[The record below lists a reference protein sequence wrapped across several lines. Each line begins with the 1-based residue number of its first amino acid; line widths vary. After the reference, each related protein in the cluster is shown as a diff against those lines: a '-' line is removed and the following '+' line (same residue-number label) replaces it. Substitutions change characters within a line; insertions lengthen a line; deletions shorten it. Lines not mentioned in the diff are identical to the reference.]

1 MNHDLQAEKCGSK
14 ALLLRLSVFVLLI
27 SIICIATGCGSGQ
40 QNKLTVT
47 GEALGTFYTIA
58 LAAPP
63 ANVNAEVVKRIVDSV
78 LEQIDQQMSTYRE
91 DSELS
96 RFNRYEDA
104 DSFPLSKCIYA
115 VFQMAQQISEESD
128 GAFDVTVGPLVN
140 AWGFGPDA
148 FTTPPDEA
156 EIVMLLE
163 RVGYENLTLHK
174 DGSISKSRPDVYCD
188 LSAIAKGYAV
198 DIVAAALE
206 SKGISR
212 YMVEVGGEIKVAGLN
227 ADNQPWHLGIEKP
240 IHAGRQ
246 LQTVVQMEAGALASS
261 GNYRNMYKV
270 DGKLFAHTIDP
281 KTGYPTQ
288 HRLASVSVIHRS
300 CAMADGYATALMA
313 LGEDKAMLLAT
324 QQNLAVMFILAGKD
338 GESFEAVTT
347 PAFQQY
353 VEE

>member
-1 MNHDLQAEKCGSK
+1 MNRELQAEKYGLK
-14 ALLLRLSVFVLLI
+14 GLLLRLLIFALLFSVAVV
-27 SIICIATGCGSGQ
+27 AAGCSSMQ
-40 QNKLTVT
+40 QNKITVT
-47 GEALGTFYTIA
+47 GEALGTFYTVT
-58 LAAPP
+58 LAMPP
-63 ANVNAEVVKRIVDSV
+63 DTVNAEVVKKIVDNV

-96 RFNRYEDA
+96 RFNRYEGA

-148 FTTPPDEA
+148 FTKPPNET
-156 EIVMLLE
+156 EIAALLE
-163 RVGYENLTLHK
+163 RIGNNKITLHE
-174 DGSISKSRPDVYCD
+174 DGFISKSRPDLYCD

-206 SKGISR
+206 SKGIFR

-246 LQTVVQMEAGALASS
+246 LQTVVQMEAGALATS
-261 GNYRNMYKV
+261 GNYRNMYEV
-270 DGKLFAHTIDP
+270 DGKLYAHTIDP

-324 QQNLAVMFILAGKD
+324 KQNLAVMFILAGKD
-338 GESFEAVTT
+338 GNSFETVIT
-347 PAFQQY
+347 PPFQHY
-353 VEE
+353 LEK